1 MLGLVCFGMV
11 ASALTFVSLRSLEL
25 EKAKA
30 AFQRV
35 AQERFDEL
43 QSDLDLTVNN
53 VVAVG
58 AFCKSSHP
66 ITRSSFDSFVT
77 PLLAGHDAGIKA
89 LEWVPRVSLRER
101 AEFEKSVRA
110 SGLIRFEICDRLA
123 QGQMVRAGDRAYYSP
138 VLYVQPYVGNEIA
151 IGFDLLG
158 NASRREALTRAESS
172 GALAASERI
181 TLVQETSDQYGIVMV
196 RPVFGDDRAH
206 QKLMGFALGV
216 LRIGDV
222 VEKHGEKSGV
232 DLALTDVSAGADEQ
246 QLYPSKGK
254 AERNST
260 RSPGL
265 NPVQLASAFTQYRR
279 ITVGGRTWQIAASPR
294 RGAFPVS
301 KGYSYAGSGLCLLF
315 TLLVAVY
322 VAEMLNQRRQ
332 IEQVVEE
339 RTGALN
345 SAILLLAQMHRGLED
360 TETRYRRLV
369 EDSPD
374 AIVVERQGKIVLVN
388 RAAVALFGFDSAE
401 DVEGHNLAE
410 FVIPERR
417 ETALGIVGELYA
429 REMRIDT
436 RETRGLRRDGSVVD
450 VEVSASSFM
459 DAGVLAIQV
468 ILRDITQRKLDQAEN
483 ARLIRAIEQVGDS
496 IVITDVNANIVYV
509 NPAFERVSGYSR
521 EEVVGKNTR
530 ILKSGRQSKE
540 FYEALWEPLKNGE
553 SWSGRLI
560 NRAKHGR
567 LFTEDATISP
577 VVNRFGKV
585 TNYVAVKRDVTLEL
599 ELQGQLHQSQ
609 KMDAIGRL
617 AGGVAHDFNNMLMV
631 IVSYADLLASGLEDG
646 DPLLKHTDQI
656 LRAAQRSSAL
666 TRQLLAFSR
675 KQVLSPQ
682 IIECNAI
689 IQETSSMVRRLISE
703 NIELKCDLAA
713 NLWPVKADADQ
724 IVQVILNLCV
734 NGRDAMPNGGSLVVR
749 TRNYQVDEGF
759 VEISVSDT
767 GIGISAELQAK
778 LFEPF
783 FTTKERGKGTG
794 LGLATVYGIVQQSG
808 GHIRVTS
815 LPGQGATFSIYL
827 PRCMEAA
834 PSPESAIQKS
844 FAAGH
849 GQVLVVE
856 DEDALREAIAAHLRN
871 HGYEVLVAANGIEAL
886 DVLARNPNIPILIT
900 DLIMPRMGGRE
911 LVRVAAK
918 GGFDFEVIFM
928 SGYADRSSD
937 EDDTEGTASFL
948 QKPFAMNTL
957 LARMEEVK
965 GRPEVS
971 PLQGNLLGD

>member
-1 MLGLVCFGMV
+1 MLALVCFGIV
-11 ASALTFVSLRSLEL
+11 ASALAFVSLRSLEL

-58 AFCKSSHP
+58 AFCKASHP
-66 ITRSSFDSFVT
+66 ITQSSFNSFTT
-77 PLLAGHDAGIKA
+77 PLLADHDAGIKA
-89 LEWVPRVSLRER
+89 LEWVPRVSLSER
-101 AEFEKSVRA
+101 AGFEKSVRA

-123 QGQMVRAGDRAYYSP
+123 QGQMVRAGDRPYYSP

-151 IGFDLLG
+151 IGYDLL
-158 NASRREALTRAESS
+158 ADARRREALMRAESS
-172 GALAASERI
+172 GELAASERI
-181 TLVQETSDQYGIVMV
+181 TLVQETSDQYGIVIV
-196 RPVFGDDRAH
+196 RPVFGDGGPH

-232 DLALTDVSAGADEQ
+232 DLALTDVSAGAEEQ
-246 QLYPSKGK
+246 PLYPSTGNS
-254 AERNST
+254 ARNP
-260 RSPGL
+260 RS
-265 NPVQLASAFTQYRR
+265 NPVQQPSAFTQYRR
-279 ITVGGRTWQIAASPR
+279 ITVGGRTWQIAASPT

-301 KGYSYAGSGLCLLF
+301 KGYSYAGSALCLLF

-345 SAILLLAQMHRGLED
+345 SAILLLAQMHRGLEE
-360 TETRYRRLV
+360 TEARYRRLV

-388 RAAVALFGFDSAE
+388 RAAVMLFGFDSAE
-401 DVEGHNLAE
+401 DFAGHNLAE

-417 ETALGIVGELYA
+417 ERARGIVGELYG

-450 VEVSASSFM
+450 IEVSASSFT
-459 DAGVLAIQV
+459 DAGLLAIQV

-496 IVITDVNANIVYV
+496 IVITDVNANVVYV

-521 EEVVGKNTR
+521 EEVVGKNPR

-540 FYEALWEPLKNGE
+540 FYAALWEPLKNGE

-577 VVNRFGKV
+577 VVNAFGTV
-585 TNYVAVKRDVTLEL
+585 INYVAVKRDVTLEL
-599 ELQGQLHQSQ
+599 ELQEQLHQSQ

-631 IVSYADLLASGLEDG
+631 IVSYADLLASGLEEG

-682 IIECNAI
+682 IVACNAI
-689 IQETSSMVRRLISE
+689 IEETSSMVRRLISE

-734 NGRDAMPNGGSLVVR
+734 NGRDAMPNGGSLVVA
-749 TRNYQVDEGF
+749 TRNYQVDQGF

-767 GIGISAELQAK
+767 GIGISSELQAK

-834 PSPESAIQKS
+834 PSPESAMQKS
-844 FAAGH
+844 FMARR

-871 HGYEVLVAANGIEAL
+871 HGYQVLAAANGIEAL
-886 DVLARNPNIPILIT
+886 DVLARNPNISILIT

-911 LVRVAAK
+911 LVRVAQK

-928 SGYADRSSD
+928 SGYADQSSD
-937 EDDTEGTASFL
+937 EEETEFTAAFL
-948 QKPFAMNTL
+948 QKPFTMNAL
-957 LARMEEVK
+957 LARMDEVK
-965 GRPEVS
+965 GRPEVN
-971 PLQGNLLGD
+971 PLQGNLLAD